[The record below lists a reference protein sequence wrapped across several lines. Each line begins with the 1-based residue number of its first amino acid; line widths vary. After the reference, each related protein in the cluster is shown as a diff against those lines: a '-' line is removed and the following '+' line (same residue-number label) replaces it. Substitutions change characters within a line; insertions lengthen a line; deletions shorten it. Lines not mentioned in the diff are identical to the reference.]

1 VSCVY
6 VYVCVCARAR
16 ANWQTVYTRIIFCVC
31 VCARAHEREL
41 ADDITPYT
49 VQIFSFFFLVELADG
64 HITPYEMEFFYK
76 EQLHRMDCLA
86 QEVNMCYNIYIF
98 NIYI

>member
-1 VSCVY
+1 MC
-6 VYVCVCARAR
+6 VCVRARAR
-16 ANWQTVYTRIIFCVC
+16 TGRRYIHVLYFVCVC
-31 VCARAHEREL
+31 VCARAHAREL